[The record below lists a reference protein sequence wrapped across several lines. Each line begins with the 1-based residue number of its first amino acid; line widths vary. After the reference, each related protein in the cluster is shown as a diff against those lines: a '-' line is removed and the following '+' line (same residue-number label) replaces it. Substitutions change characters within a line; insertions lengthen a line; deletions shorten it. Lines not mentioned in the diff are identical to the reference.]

1 MARAKGA
8 LPRKELS
15 GTSWQRFSG
24 LDEGQMNL
32 QKPHHTGGQKTE
44 LAPGGVPH
52 LWGPA
57 YRVVDIVSIQ
67 PKEHF

>member
-1 MARAKGA
+1 MARTKGA
-8 LPRKELS
+8 LPRRGLS
-15 GTSWQRFSG
+15 RTSWQRFSG
-24 LDEGQMNL
+24 LGEEQMNL
-32 QKPHHTGGQKTE
+32 QKPHPGGQKTE